1 MQPAPRPDKL
11 IIVGGPM
18 VDDTNPLTGSASYS
32 KKSTSGMAIR
42 NNFEHRDSRKAILKH
57 YQVEIE
63 KSIGTIWKNNS
74 CKKLKYF

>member
-1 MQPAPRPDKL
+1 
-11 IIVGGPM
+11 M

-63 KSIGTIWKNNS
+63 KSIGTI
-74 CKKLKYF
+74 